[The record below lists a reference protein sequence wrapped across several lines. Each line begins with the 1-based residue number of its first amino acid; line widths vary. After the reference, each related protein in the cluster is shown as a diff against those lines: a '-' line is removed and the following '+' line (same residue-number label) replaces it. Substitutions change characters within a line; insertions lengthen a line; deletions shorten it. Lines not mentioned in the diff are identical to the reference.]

1 MSRIVFV
8 TGDKGGVGKSFTSRV
23 LLDWYEAK
31 GIPVKAYDTDKTN
44 STLFRFFNENESKN
58 MILSQLDTDNQG
70 DLDSFLNVVAENK
83 DSVFV
88 IDCAARTMDR
98 LLTWMKE
105 IGFFELAQEHEIK
118 VTLAFVLGPEK
129 DCVAILKD
137 IASEFEDN
145 ADYILIKNE
154 GKGSEFKVYDGSK
167 TRERILKTLSGI
179 EINIPLLH
187 SKTSLEVDRLSI
199 PFSVAKDSTVLGLA
213 ERSRVRTFQSR
224 VFQQLDQAE
233 ALWMK

>member
-23 LLDWYEAK
+23 LLDWYGER
-31 GIPVKAYDTDKTN
+31 GIKIKTFDTDKTN
-44 STLFRFFNENESKN
+44 STLFRFFSSSESDGLMLN
-58 MILSQLDTDNQG
+58 QLDTDNQG
-70 DLDSFLNVVAENK
+70 DLDAFLNQVAGSK
-83 DSVFV
+83 DEVFV

-98 LLTWMKE
+98 FLVWMKE
-105 IGFFELAQEHEIK
+105 VGFFELTREHDIK

-137 IASEFEDN
+137 IASEFEKN
-145 ADYILIKNE
+145 AEYILIKNE

-167 TRERILKTLSGI
+167 TRERILKSLSGI
-179 EINIPLLH
+179 EIKIPLLH

-199 PFSVAKDSTVLGLA
+199 PFSVAKDSTALGLA
-213 ERSRVRTFQSR
+213 ERSRVRTFQAR
-224 VFQQLDQAE
+224 AFLELDQAE
-233 ALWMK
+233 ALWK